1 MNVNLDDINI
11 CVFSEVSM
19 LGECHPFS
27 NDDQKDLIPCKRTE
41 VNDHVMKQYEM
52 V

>member
-11 CVFSEVSM
+11 CVFFEVSM

-27 NDDQKDLIPCKRTE
+27 NDDLKDLKPSRGTE
-41 VNDHVMKQYEM
+41 VNYHAIKQYKM